1 MELVVKKPTYAN
13 GVYSVLQIIKRK
25 AYVGESNDIYRRF
38 SEHIC
43 GISGVEI
50 EGYDSNKDLV
60 NEVDK
65 RFEIRAIYNNPYTY
79 VKRGNKCKSYIY
91 DETIFM
97 FLMRKYGFDLY
108 NSENDNVGKQRIF
121 LVEDTLTSPDIDS
134 DKFKTEISFL
144 KQKTINYLLTLKING
159 SIVTEKRIIEDI
171 KKYDSKLKDI
181 FKDIFSDNFEEG
193 IWYYSEQELIDIWN
207 SRVCKAENDNK
218 KCGRDSLSVQYY
230 LIKCSDKTKEVYKE
244 ISNGALRKNVVETCR
259 VETISKD
266 ELAESIR
273 SKKFDATIF
282 TSFGGYFG
290 QLASTILATKSSDIE
305 ENDFCLWALKKLNEK
320 DTRKFLETT
329 NENGHEDKYV
339 FLTYTPSK
347 KLAGDMNTP
356 RLNPTEG
363 ERFDD
368 FKTRMKNSIANSTED
383 VIAKK
388 IRINIAKKEKNKMNI
403 TEDILSAALE
413 NMFPMII
420 NSGDNKALL
429 ISNFY
434 VLDGYVKD
442 FEKMYD
448 YYWAHFANSSDN
460 GFEKTEIKDCYFS
473 TIEKNKYDK
482 VEEII
487 DKNGENC
494 YRTYKEHKEIQSW
507 RPHIC
512 ARIRGDKEREEF
524 AKMIL
529 EANFYDESEENK
541 DYRNVIIAKLKYPY
555 IVTLTE

>member
-1 MELVVKKPTYAN
+1 MELVVKRPTYAN

-25 AYVGESNDIYRRF
+25 AYVGESNDIYRRI

-43 GISGVEI
+43 GISKIEI
-50 EGYDSNKDLV
+50 AGYDSNKDLV
-60 NEVDK
+60 DEVDK

-79 VKRGNKCKSYIY
+79 VKRGNKGKSWIY

-108 NSENDNVGKQRIF
+108 NSKKDNVGKKRIF
-121 LVEDTLTSPDIDS
+121 LVEDTLTSPELDS
-134 DKFKTEISFL
+134 EKFQTEISCL
-144 KQKTINYLLTLKING
+144 KQKTINFLLTLKING
-159 SIVTEKRIIEDI
+159 SLVTEKRIIEDI
-171 KKYDSKLKDI
+171 KKHDSKLKDI
-181 FKDIFSDNFEEG
+181 FKDIFGADFEEG
-193 IWYYSEQELIDIWN
+193 IWRYSDQELIDIWN
-207 SRVCKAENDNK
+207 RRVCKIEEDSE

-230 LIKCSDKTKEVYKE
+230 LVKCSDKTKEIYKE
-244 ISNGALRKNVVETCR
+244 ISDGALRKDTVEACGI
-259 VETISKD
+259 ETMSK
-266 ELAESIR
+266 EKLAESIR
-273 SKKFDATIF
+273 SKKFDTTIF

-290 QLASTILATKSSDIE
+290 QLPSTILATKSSDIE
-305 ENDFCLWALKKLNEK
+305 ENDFGLWALKKLNEK

-368 FKTRMKNSIANSTED
+368 FKTRMKKSIANSTED

-403 TEDILSAALE
+403 SEDILSAALE

-429 ISNFY
+429 ISNLY
-434 VLDGYVKD
+434 VLDGYVKN
-442 FEKMYD
+442 FNKMHD
-448 YYWAHFANSSDN
+448 YYWAHFASLSDN
-460 GFEKTEIKDCYFS
+460 GFEKTEVTYCYCS
-473 TIEKNKYDK
+473 MIEKDKYDYF
-482 VEEII
+482 EEII
-487 DKNGENC
+487 DENGQKC
-494 YRTYKEHKEIQSW
+494 YKTYKKHKEIQSW
-507 RPHIC
+507 HNSC
-512 ARIRGDKEREEF
+512 GRIRGYKEREEF
-524 AKMIL
+524 ASMVL
-529 EANFYDESEENK
+529 ERNFYDESEENK

>member
-1 MELVVKKPTYAN
+1 MELVVKRPTYVN

-25 AYVGESNDIYRRF
+25 AYVGESKDIYRRF

-79 VKRGNKCKSYIY
+79 VKRGNNCKSYIY

-244 ISNGALRKNVVETCR
+244 ISDGALRKEVVETCR

-282 TSFGGYFG
+282 TSFGGYLG

-305 ENDFCLWALKKLNEK
+305 ENDFCLWALKKLDEK

-329 NENGHEDKYV
+329 NENEHEDKYV

-347 KLAGDMNTP
+347 ELAGDMNTP

-363 ERFDD
+363 ELFDD
-368 FKTRMKNSIANSTED
+368 FKIRMKNSIANSTED

-429 ISNFY
+429 ISNLY
-434 VLDGYVKD
+434 VLDGYVKN
-442 FEKMYD
+442 FNKMHD
-448 YYWAHFANSSDN
+448 YYWAHFANLSDN

-487 DKNGENC
+487 DKNGKNC

-507 RPHIC
+507 QPHTC